1 MATSNP
7 AIEGWATQ
15 SIGKAVRIATAV
27 LGMVAATAILALSPL
42 VANGSW
48 IMIVTGLAL
57 VITSVRVAVKPTLS
71 RIGMLAVPTAVIP
84 FLTQL
89 L

>member
-1 MATSNP
+1 
-7 AIEGWATQ
+7 
-15 SIGKAVRIATAV
+15 
-27 LGMVAATAILALSPL
+27 MVAATAIMALSPL

-57 VITSVRVAVKPTLS
+57 VITSVRVALKPTLS